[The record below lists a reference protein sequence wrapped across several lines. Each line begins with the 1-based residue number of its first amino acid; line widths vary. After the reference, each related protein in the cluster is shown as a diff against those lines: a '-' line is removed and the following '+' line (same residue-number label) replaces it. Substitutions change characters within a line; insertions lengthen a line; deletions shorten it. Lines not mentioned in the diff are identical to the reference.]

1 MPAGTRGECLMRLRR
16 ALDEMVV
23 EGIETTPPLFRALV
37 REPPQSTA
45 TTTSPGSNTI
55 WPATSPAEPARYALQ
70 KPREPIARP
79 GVLSGWSFFRSGKR
93 QFLNL
98 QRELAVAPEV
108 RRRRAMGQILLLSA
122 GFLVLVVVSAASVLL
137 VNKSREDNA
146 WVVHTIEVE
155 NQTNALL
162 LEIRRAESA
171 ARGYLVTMGP
181 EFLADHNQAVTAI
194 LPDLEKLE
202 RLTADNP
209 LQVENIKKLRAAIE
223 TQLDQF
229 TRELKFIKQGSPARA
244 TALVREAAAR
254 DTTSA
259 IRDLASAM
267 RIEEERLFNLR
278 VANADRSERL
288 ATIVTIAGSALVF
301 LLAGIAILLL
311 RQSARGRD
319 EAEARLRDANLN
331 LEATVDERT
340 ADLREANNEVQ
351 RFAHIVSHDLRSPLV
366 NIMGFTSELE
376 ELRGDIFR
384 RIAALRQSA
393 AAAPP
398 PAIAVDGEPALE
410 GADLQLSQDFSEALG
425 FIKSSIGK
433 MDRLIT
439 AILSLTREGRR
450 QFDPVKIDTG
460 ELIETVVATLA
471 HQAAEAN
478 ATIKI
483 AALPNIVS
491 DRLAL
496 EQIFSNL
503 IDNAIKYLKPGIP
516 GEISVNGRTK
526 LGFAIFEVADN
537 GRGIDPKDH
546 ERIFDL
552 FRRAGAQDRPGQG
565 IGLAHVRA
573 LVRRLGGTMSV
584 ASELNNGSTFA
595 ITLPINWTA
604 TNRTRDQ

>member
-1 MPAGTRGECLMRLRR
+1 MT
-16 ALDEMVV
+16 
-23 EGIETTPPLFRALV
+23 
-37 REPPQSTA
+37 
-45 TTTSPGSNTI
+45 
-55 WPATSPAEPARYALQ
+55 
-70 KPREPIARP
+70 
-79 GVLSGWSFFRSGKR
+79 
-93 QFLNL
+93 
-98 QRELAVAPEV
+98 PEV
-108 RRRRAMGQILLLSA
+108 RRRRATGQILLLAA
-122 GFLVLVVVSAASVLL
+122 GFLVLVVISAASVLL
-137 VNKSREDNA
+137 VNQSREDNA

-181 EFLADHNQAVTAI
+181 DFLADHNQAVAAI
-194 LPDLEKLE
+194 LPELDKLE

-209 LQVENIKKLRAAIE
+209 LQVENIRKLRAAIE

-229 TRELKFIKQGSPARA
+229 AREMKFLKQGSPARA
-244 TALVREAAAR
+244 TAVVREAAAR

-259 IRDLASAM
+259 IRDTAGAM
-267 RIEEERLFNLR
+267 RSEEERLLNLR

-288 ATIVTIAGSALVF
+288 AVTVTIAGSALVI
-301 LLAGIAILLL
+301 LLAGISILLL
-311 RQSARGRD
+311 RRSARGRD

-351 RFAHIVSHDLRSPLV
+351 RFASIISHDLRSPLV
-366 NIMGFTSELE
+366 NIMGFTGELE
-376 ELRGDIFR
+376 ELRCDIFGR
-384 RIAALRQSA
+384 MAALRHA
-393 AAAPP
+393 AEAAPP
-398 PAIAVDGEPALE
+398 PAIAVNGEPVLE
-410 GADLQLSQDFSEALG
+410 GADLQLSQHFAEALG

-450 QFDPVKIDTG
+450 EFEPVKIDTH

-478 ATIKI
+478 ATIRI
-483 AALPNIVS
+483 AALPNVVS

-546 ERIFDL
+546 QRIFDL
-552 FRRAGAQDRPGQG
+552 FRRAGPQDRPGQG

-573 LVRRLGGTMSV
+573 MVRRLGGTLSV
-584 ASELNNGSTFA
+584 SSEPDNGSTFA
-595 ITLPINWTA
+595 ITLPINWTVA
-604 TNRTRDQ
+604 NRTRDQ